1 MMPTPLDEITKQ
13 GLKKAEA
20 LFGALE
26 EESELLA
33 KRSIDEFESLQP
45 AKLELIESLQ
55 AIIEALNTEGS
66 STSPDTFTYPEEL
79 SNLLGKCRQQH
90 EKNAIVIERLLKSNT
105 AALNVLRASRRVE
118 TTETYDRLGKVKQQ
132 STLGHTS
139 EV

>member
-1 MMPTPLDEITKQ
+1 MPASLYEIAKQ
-13 GLKKAEA
+13 GLKKAQA
-20 LFGALE
+20 LYGALE
-26 EESELLA
+26 EESALLA

-45 AKLELIESLQ
+45 TKLELIESLQ
-55 AIIEALNTEGS
+55 VIIEALNEEGS
-66 STSPDTFTYPEEL
+66 RASPEEFKYPEEL
-79 SNLLGKCRQQH
+79 SNLLDKCRQQH

>member
-1 MMPTPLDEITKQ
+1 MPTPREEVAKQ

-20 LFGALE
+20 LYGALE
-26 EESELLA
+26 EESLLLA
-33 KRSIDEFESLQP
+33 KRSIDEFEALQP

-55 AIIEALNTEGS
+55 VMIEALNEEDAS
-66 STSPDTFTYPEEL
+66 ESPVRFKFPEEL
-79 SNLLGKCRQQH
+79 SNLLDKCRQQH

-118 TTETYDRLGKVKQQ
+118 TTETYNKLGKVKQH

>member
-1 MMPTPLDEITKQ
+1 MPTSLNEIAKQ

-20 LFGALE
+20 LYGILE
-26 EESELLA
+26 EESVLLA

-55 AIIEALNTEGS
+55 KIIEASNKEHTSEFPEAGKLPEG
-66 STSPDTFTYPEEL
+66 L
-79 SNLLGKCRQQH
+79 SDLLDKCRNKH

-118 TTETYDRLGKVKQQ
+118 TTETYDKLGKVKQQ

>member
-1 MMPTPLDEITKQ
+1 MPTPRDEVAKQ

-20 LFGALE
+20 LYGALE
-26 EESELLA
+26 EESLLLA
-33 KRSIDEFESLQP
+33 KRSIDEFEALQP

-55 AIIEALNTEGS
+55 VMIEALNEEDAS
-66 STSPDTFTYPEEL
+66 ESPVGFKFPEEL
-79 SNLLGKCRQQH
+79 SNLLDKCRQQH

-118 TTETYDRLGKVKQQ
+118 TTETYNKLGKVKQQ

>member
-1 MMPTPLDEITKQ
+1 MPTSLDEITKQ

-20 LFGALE
+20 LFVALE
-26 EESELLA
+26 EESVLLA

-66 STSPDTFTYPEEL
+66 SASPDTFTYPEEL